1 MKVYQLESD
10 FNFSWEWRVILK
22 REEDQRLSV
31 ISALNNRKKIEIANH
46 DQIEMLLINKEE
58 KELRKEEPFLADM
71 IYWTDDITLN
81 AYNANQG
88 VVISTK
94 LKDILSKYKLPKH
107 NIYPLKIIN
116 TETLDV
122 NLDYHLLH
130 IYGSISD
137 ITLFAESE
145 YTLQNIIDLTI
156 IQKNIGVYKDFQE
169 FSIERKKN
177 IRNKNIVTEITKRVI
192 QTTYD
197 VMPSYSNN
205 IYVSEKLVAEKD
217 KLTGVVFNELE
228 DIVIKE

>member
-1 MKVYQLESD
+1 MKVYKLESD
-10 FNFSWEWRVILK
+10 FNFSWEWQVILK
-22 REEDQRLSV
+22 REEDQRNSV
-31 ISALNNRKKIEIANH
+31 IGALNNDKKIEIASN
-46 DQIEMLLINKEE
+46 DRIEMLLINKEE
-58 KELRKEEPFLADM
+58 KELREEKPFLADM

-81 AYNANQG
+81 AYNADQG

-94 LKDILSKYKLPKH
+94 LKNMLAKYNLPKH

-145 YTLQNIIDLTI
+145 YTYRPRFSDDIIKKTV
-156 IQKNIGVYKDFQE
+156 GE
-169 FSIERKKN
+169 FKTLSDYSKAEKIHRREKK
-177 IRNKNIVTEITKRVI
+177 IAIDMTERVI